1 MVMQTR
7 PRYRRREP
15 RHPIVVSRADQPR
28 SRRKEL
34 ACSAVALAA
43 LVIIYALF
51 LSIGFVVQ
59 QGINLASIAILSTT
73 YNLLLAAPVAV
84 GTILIVGALI
94 WVAIRLLIELR

>member
-7 PRYRRREP
+7 PRYP
-15 RHPIVVSRADQPR
+15 TVVSRADQPR